1 MITIVDFGSQTT
13 HLISRRLRDLGVSSE
28 VVIPKD
34 ALTSVNKNKPKGI
47 ILSGG
52 PASVYGKK
60 ALLIDDEIFNFNIPI
75 LGICYGL
82 EVIGQQLGGKVAP
95 GKKKEY
101 GRTDFSVKRDC
112 VLFEGIKKSS
122 GGFSVWMSHFD
133 QVVKLPKGFVNVGA
147 TKTVEHAAFAD
158 EKKRIYALMFH
169 PEVQHTSY
177 GTKMLENFVLKVCQE
192 NQIIGTRRIKDIEE
206 YVKEKIGNDKA
217 VCALSGGIDSTV
229 AAYITH
235 KVIGKNLTCIYVDTG
250 LMREGETEEVKKNLI
265 KKLKLPLIVVE
276 AKKTFL
282 NALSGIVDPEKK
294 RKIIGET
301 FIRVF
306 EQEAKKVGANIL
318 IQGTIYPDIIES
330 QGTKHSH
337 KIKTHHN
344 VGGLPEKHGFRIV
357 EPLRQFYK
365 DEVRVIAKKLGF
377 PNEIIYRHVFPGP
390 GLAVRIM
397 GEVTEKKLDIL
408 KKADTIVVEEIK
420 KAGLYQNIWMAF
432 AIFAGIKTTGVVG
445 DERKYGETIAVRAIE
460 SKDTMTAE
468 WAKLPYEVLA
478 RISERITTEVFD
490 VVRVVYDITTK
501 PPGTME
507 WE

>member
-1 MITIVDFGSQTT
+1 
-13 HLISRRLRDLGVSSE
+13 
-28 VVIPKD
+28 
-34 ALTSVNKNKPKGI
+34 
-47 ILSGG
+47 
-52 PASVYGKK
+52 
-60 ALLIDDEIFNFNIPI
+60 
-75 LGICYGL
+75 
-82 EVIGQQLGGKVAP
+82 
-95 GKKKEY
+95 
-101 GRTDFSVKRDC
+101 
-112 VLFEGIKKSS
+112 
-122 GGFSVWMSHFD
+122 
-133 QVVKLPKGFVNVGA
+133 
-147 TKTVEHAAFAD
+147 
-158 EKKRIYALMFH
+158 
-169 PEVQHTSY
+169 
-177 GTKMLENFVLKVCQE
+177 
-192 NQIIGTRRIKDIEE
+192 
-206 YVKEKIGNDKA
+206 
-217 VCALSGGIDSTV
+217 
-229 AAYITH
+229 
-235 KVIGKNLTCIYVDTG
+235 
-250 LMREGETEEVKKNLI
+250 MREGETEEVKKNLI

-420 KAGLYQNIWMAF
+420 KAGLYQNIWMVF